1 MARRRNSARHHRRGR
16 FAFLYKVLSVL
27 VICAAIIAAV
37 TLFFRVE
44 HIKPTGQ
51 QRYTEEQIREA
62 SGVLLG
68 DNLFLLNKYD
78 VAGRIID
85 QLPYVENIRINRTYP
100 NTLNIE
106 VAECAKPFAI
116 EQNGEVWLVST
127 RGKIVDQVA
136 PSEGNG
142 YAVISGCE
150 LLEPAVGTRIALATE
165 YGIQEES
172 LLALLA
178 ALQEGG
184 MLEKVDGIRLG
195 DLSTLYLDYS
205 GRFTVKL
212 PYGADYDFKMM
223 ALRAYLAEDAIQ
235 DNMTGTFDMQTD
247 EDETYFNPNVR

>member
-1 MARRRNSARHHRRGR
+1 MAKRRNSARHHRRGR

-44 HIKPTGQ
+44 HIECTGQ
-51 QRYTEEQIREA
+51 QRYTAEEIREA
-62 SGVLLG
+62 SGVALG

-100 NTLNIE
+100 NTLNIA
-106 VAECAKPFAI
+106 VTECAKPFAI
-116 EQNGEVWLVST
+116 TQEDGVWLVST
-127 RGKIVDQVA
+127 RGKIVEQTVLSQA
-136 PSEGNG
+136 EG

-150 LLEPAVGTRIALATE
+150 LLDPAVGTHIALATE
-165 YGIQEES
+165 YGAQEES
-172 LLALLA
+172 LLALLE

-184 MLEKVDGIRLG
+184 MLEKVDGIRLD
-195 DLSTLYLDYS
+195 DLSTLYLDYD

-212 PYGADYDFKMM
+212 PYGADYGFKMM
-223 ALRAYLAEDAIQ
+223 ALRSYLAEDAIQ

-247 EDETYFNPNVR
+247 EDETYFKPNVR

>member
-16 FAFLYKVLSVL
+16 FSFLYKVLSVL
-27 VICAAIIAAV
+27 VICGAIIAAV

-44 HIKPTGQ
+44 HIEPTGQ
-51 QRYTEEQIREA
+51 QRYTADQVRES
-62 SGVLLG
+62 SGVALG

-78 VAGRIID
+78 VAGRITA
-85 QLPYVENIRINRTYP
+85 QLPYVENIRIHRTYP

-106 VAECAKPFAI
+106 VTECAKPFAI
-116 EQNGEVWLVST
+116 EQEDGVWLVST
-127 RGKIVDQVA
+127 RGKIVEQVESA
-136 PSEGNG
+136 EG
-142 YAVISGCE
+142 YARISGCE
-150 LLEPAVGTRIALATE
+150 LLEPAVGTHIALATE
-165 YGIQEES
+165 YGAQEES

-184 MLEKVDGIRLG
+184 MLEKVDGIRLD
-195 DLSTLYLDYS
+195 DLATLYLDYD

-212 PYGADYDFKMM
+212 PYGADYSFKMM

-247 EDETYFNPNVR
+247 EDETYFKPNVR

>member
-27 VICAAIIAAV
+27 VICGAIIAAV

-44 HIKPTGQ
+44 HIEPTGQ
-51 QRYTEEQIREA
+51 QRYTADEIREA
-62 SGVLLG
+62 SGVALG

-78 VAGRIID
+78 VAGRITD
-85 QLPYVENIRINRTYP
+85 QLPYVENIRIHRTYP

-106 VAECAKPFAI
+106 VTECAKPFAI
-116 EQNGEVWLVST
+116 TQEDGVWLVST
-127 RGKIVDQVA
+127 RGKIVAQA
-136 PSEGNG
+136 ETSEAEG
-142 YAVISGCE
+142 YAAISGCE
-150 LLEPAVGTRIALATE
+150 LLDPAVGTHIALATE
-165 YGIQEES
+165 YGAQEES

-184 MLEKVDGIRLG
+184 MLEKVDGIRLD
-195 DLSTLYLDYS
+195 DLSTLYLDYD

-212 PYGADYDFKMM
+212 PYGADYGFKMM

-247 EDETYFNPNVR
+247 EDETYFKPNVR